1 MISISH
7 CLGVLQP
14 EITSAFHGSAA
25 EYLFLNFIA
34 STTGTGFDLVAI
46 RLMCSHGN

>member
-1 MISISH
+1 VEARTEMVKLIKA
-7 CLGVLQP
+7 CMELGILQP

-34 STTGTGFDLVAI
+34 STNWHWF
-46 RLMCSHGN
+46 